1 MLWGPAELR
10 RSVGPHR
17 ISSDILAEPNPVTH
31 RRFALTLVALL
42 FASFAPFFA
51 PQAQAE
57 EGWVSL
63 FNGKDLTGWK
73 ANELPEN
80 WEVKDG
86 AIHGHG
92 NRSHLFYME
101 KQFENFHYKAD
112 FKLTKG
118 SNSGQ
123 YFRAEYIDSGWPK
136 GYEAQVN
143 NTHKDPVKT
152 GSLYNMVKVFEQHVP
167 DDTWWTQEVIAE
179 GNHIII
185 KVNGKVTVDTKDE
198 KNTYKKGYFAFQQH
212 DPGSKV
218 EIKNVMVKE
227 LPPTK

>member
-1 MLWGPAELR
+1 MWSFFPGPPSH
-10 RSVGPHR
+10 RSGVFAVNYR
-17 ISSDILAEPNPVTH
+17 LTFAALALAV
-31 RRFALTLVALL
+31 FS
-42 FASFAPFFA
+42 FASGAS
-51 PQAQAE
+51 AE

-92 NRSHLFYME
+92 NRSHLFYMD

-123 YFRAEYIDSGWPK
+123 YFRAEYLDSGWPK

-152 GSLYNMVKVFEQHVP
+152 GSLYNMSKVFEQHVA
-167 DDTWWTQEVIAE
+167 DDTWWTQEVIAD
-179 GNHIII
+179 GNHIVI
-185 KVNGKVTVDTKDE
+185 KVNGKVTVDFVDE

-218 EIKNVMVKE
+218 QIKNVMVKE
-227 LPPTK
+227 LK

>member
-1 MLWGPAELR
+1 MITRLAGIAFAGLLMLAT
-10 RSVGPHR
+10 
-17 ISSDILAEPNPVTH
+17 SSS
-31 RRFALTLVALL
+31 R
-42 FASFAPFFA
+42 
-51 PQAQAE
+51 AE
-57 EGWVSL
+57 EGWVTL

-86 AIHGHG
+86 AIHGQG

-101 KQFENFHYKAD
+101 KEFANFHYKAD
-112 FKLTKG
+112 LKLTKG
-118 SNSGQ
+118 SNSGM
-123 YFRAEYIDSGWPK
+123 YFRTQHADSGWPK

-143 NTHKDPVKT
+143 NSHKDPKRT
-152 GSLYNMVKVFEQHVP
+152 GSLYNFVNVGEQLVP

-179 GNHIII
+179 GNHITI
-185 KVNGKVTVDTKDE
+185 KVNGKTVVDFTDPDKS
-198 KNTYKKGYFAFQQH
+198 YMKGYFAFQQH

-227 LPPTK
+227 LP